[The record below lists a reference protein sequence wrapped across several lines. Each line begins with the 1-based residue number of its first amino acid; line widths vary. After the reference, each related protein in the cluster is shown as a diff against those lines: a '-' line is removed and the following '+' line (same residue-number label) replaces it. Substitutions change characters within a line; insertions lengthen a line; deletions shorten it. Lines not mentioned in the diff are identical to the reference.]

1 MKRILIIEDDPI
13 IAQIYRTQLQNGTFS
28 VEICNDGQTGFERIH
43 EVHPDAILL
52 DLMLPR
58 MNGLE
63 ILKQI
68 RAQSQ
73 FAAVPIVVLT
83 NAYLPNTI
91 QEAAAA
97 GATHIHDKA
106 TLKPRQIL
114 ESLHLLLECEEDEP
128 SANGPAS
135 SRQVPSPPPPPPAAK
150 NIITPSQP
158 WGSGSDQPGSPP
170 PPSNYGY
177 NADCAS
183 SSSASIKRAN
193 ADDLASD
200 AELYRTFLEAKP
212 QTLADLRNLLQRL
225 HQTTEE
231 AARGPHLLELYG
243 KVHALTGSAGMVK
256 MIDIAQVASALEVLV
271 KDLHEHPKH
280 INASTLRSVNQSLE
294 LIGELFNTSEPRYDD
309 PPTPNILVVDD
320 EILSRRAIEHALEKG
335 KLKSVSVED
344 PMSALNLVKEY
355 LFDLIVLDV
364 QMPNMDGFEL
374 CTKIRALP
382 CSTPVLFVTGLS
394 DFKSRAKATMSG
406 GTDFIAKP
414 FLFIEITLKALTLI
428 LRSRLPTILKCA

>member
-170 PPSNYGY
+170 PAITVTTPIARRLPPPRSSEQMQMIWHPTLSCIGLSSRPSRKRSRTCATFSNVCIRPPRKPP
-177 NADCAS
+177 ADRIYS
-183 SSSASIKRAN
+183 NSM
-193 ADDLASD
+193 
-200 AELYRTFLEAKP
+200 
-212 QTLADLRNLLQRL
+212 
-225 HQTTEE
+225 
-231 AARGPHLLELYG
+231 AR
-243 KVHALTGSAGMVK
+243 
-256 MIDIAQVASALEVLV
+256 
-271 KDLHEHPKH
+271 
-280 INASTLRSVNQSLE
+280 STL
-294 LIGELFNTSEPRYDD
+294 
-309 PPTPNILVVDD
+309 
-320 EILSRRAIEHALEKG
+320 
-335 KLKSVSVED
+335 
-344 PMSALNLVKEY
+344 
-355 LFDLIVLDV
+355 
-364 QMPNMDGFEL
+364 
-374 CTKIRALP
+374 
-382 CSTPVLFVTGLS
+382 
-394 DFKSRAKATMSG
+394 
-406 GTDFIAKP
+406 
-414 FLFIEITLKALTLI
+414 
-428 LRSRLPTILKCA
+428 